1 MRKLSCGEL
10 ILMETIMTFDQ
21 LAEQIRTVHQS
32 AQTSS
37 VGAIN
42 RAMTLRNWLIGCYIV
57 EFEQHGEKRA
67 EYGANLLKKLEERIH
82 ERGLNTTLFKLS
94 RKFYLTYPQIGAIVS
109 HQLNVLP
116 SDEKSATPS
125 HLLDANATVTTQ
137 HANERFVT
145 PPETLISRLSFSHI
159 REIMTIDDPL
169 ERFFYEF
176 ECMRCGW
183 SVKELRREIA
193 ATTYFRAGMSKNP
206 ELLLQRTITGSTDAM
221 LSIKDP
227 FAFEFLGLSAK
238 EAVTESDV
246 EQALMDHL
254 QEFLLEMGKGFCFE
268 ARQKRVVI
276 DDEYYFI
283 DLVLYHRI
291 LHCNVIIELKDDKF
305 THEHFGQLNAYVAYY
320 RENEMHPGDNPPIG
334 ILLCTQKGPKM
345 VEYALSGMDNQLFV
359 STYMLQLPDKE
370 QLREFL
376 LKQMEELGG

>member
-1 MRKLSCGEL
+1 MS
-10 ILMETIMTFDQ
+10 
-21 LAEQIRTVHQS
+21 
-32 AQTSS
+32 
-37 VGAIN
+37 
-42 RAMTLRNWLIGCYIV
+42 
-57 EFEQHGEKRA
+57 
-67 EYGANLLKKLEERIH
+67 H
-82 ERGLNTTLFKLS
+82 E
-94 RKFYLTYPQIGAIVS
+94 
-109 HQLNVLP
+109 LNVL
-116 SDEKSATPS
+116 SAEEKSATPS
-125 HLLDANATVTTQ
+125 HLLDTDASMTAQ
-137 HANERFVT
+137 HGDERFIT

-176 ECMRCGW
+176 ECIRCGW

-193 ATTYFRAGMSKNP
+193 TTAYFRAGMSRNP
-206 ELLLQRTITGSTDAM
+206 ELLLQKTVTGSPETM

-227 FAFEFLGLSAK
+227 FAFEFLGLNAK
-238 EAVTESDV
+238 EVVTESDV

-268 ARQKRVVI
+268 ARQKRIVI

-320 RENEMHPGDNPPIG
+320 KENEMHPGDNPPIG
-334 ILLCTQKGPKM
+334 ILLCTKKGPKM

-359 STYMLQLPDKE
+359 STYMLQLPDKD

-376 LKQMEELGG
+376 LKQMEELGS

>member
-1 MRKLSCGEL
+1 
-10 ILMETIMTFDQ
+10 METMMTFDQ
-21 LAEQIRTVHQS
+21 LAERIHTVHQS

-67 EYGANLLKKLEERIH
+67 EYGANLLKKLEERVH
-82 ERGLNTTLFKLS
+82 EKGLNTTLFKLS

-109 HQLNVLP
+109 HQLNALP
-116 SDEKSATPS
+116 SEEKSATAS
-125 HLLDANATVTTQ
+125 HLLDTDATVTIQ
-137 HANERFVT
+137 HENDRFVT

-169 ERFFYEF
+169 ERFFYEL
-176 ECMRCGW
+176 ECIRCGW

-193 ATTYFRAGMSKNP
+193 TTAYFRAGMSKNP
-206 ELLLQRTITGSTDAM
+206 ELLLQRTLTGNPEAM

-227 FAFEFLGLSAK
+227 FAFEFLGLNAK
-238 EAVTESDV
+238 EVVTESDV

-268 ARQKRVVI
+268 ARQKRIVI

-320 RENEMHPGDNPPIG
+320 KENEMHPGDNPPIG
-334 ILLCTQKGPKM
+334 ILLCTRKGPKM
-345 VEYALSGMDNQLFV
+345 VEYALSGMDKQLFV
-359 STYMLQLPDKE
+359 STYMLQLPDKD

-376 LKQMEELGG
+376 LKQMEELNG